1 MTINTRREG
10 AMRVDL
16 KGKVAVVTGST
27 RGIGRA
33 IAEAFAIAGARVW
46 FHGTSDDGWKV
57 ADATEQPFVRADVSR
72 PGEVTAMAETIS
84 AQEKRLDILVNN
96 AGIEPIMPLESLD
109 FSKYEACF
117 NVNVRA
123 AVQLTTSL
131 LPLLKASGA
140 ASV

>member
-1 MTINTRREG
+1 
-10 AMRVDL
+10 MRVDL
-16 KGKVAVVTGST
+16 KDKVAVVTGSS

-33 IAEAFAIAGARVW
+33 IAEALAVAGARVW
-46 FHGTSDDGWKV
+46 FHGTSDEGWKV
-57 ADATEQPFVRADVSR
+57 ADAVEQPFVRADFTK
-72 PGEVTAMAETIS
+72 PDEVASMAETIS

-123 AVQLTTSL
+123 
-131 LPLLKASGA
+131 
-140 ASV
+140 